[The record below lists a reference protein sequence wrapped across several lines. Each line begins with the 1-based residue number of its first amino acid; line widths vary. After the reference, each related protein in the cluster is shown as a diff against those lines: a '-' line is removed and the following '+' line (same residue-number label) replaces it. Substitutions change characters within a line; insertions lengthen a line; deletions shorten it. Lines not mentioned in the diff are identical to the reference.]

1 MKMIVVALIAGL
13 FAFDNK
19 EFFDTVAEQIHTHD
33 WQQIN
38 CRQVDPELPAITF
51 NTPTGKE
58 LVCNKLVKD

>member
-1 MKMIVVALIAGL
+1 MIIVALMAGL

-19 EFFDTVAEQIHTHD
+19 EFFDTVAVQIDTHD
-33 WQQIN
+33 WYQIN

-51 NTPTGKE
+51 KTPTGKE